1 MKKHMTQNVS
11 NLLQEKLGNRLKN
24 VRRYLMMTQ
33 QEVAEQ
39 TDVSVITISKIEHDK
54 VVNSDSFLRLLLFY
68 SNYISADFL
77 FAKDF
82 NVADADNYT
91 KSFSLNTI
99 VKAKIEVIRE
109 EFEKDTPLQGKIGQH
124 LSAFHH
130 TWRSCHR
137 KVRGDTLP
145 VSLVRVWP

>member
-11 NLLQEKLGNRLKN
+11 DLLQEKLGKRLKN

-39 TDVSVITISKIEHDK
+39 TDISVITISKIEHDK

-109 EFEKDTPLQGKIGQH
+109 EFEKE
-124 LSAFHH
+124 LSKLKSEYIQMLTETAN
-130 TWRSCHR
+130 
-137 KVRGDTLP
+137 L
-145 VSLVRVWP
+145 L

>member
-1 MKKHMTQNVS
+1 MKKHMTQNV
-11 NLLQEKLGNRLKN
+11 NDLLQEKLGNRLKN

-39 TDVSVITISKIEHDK
+39 TDISVITISKIEHDK
-54 VVNSDSFLRLLLFY
+54 LVNSDSFLRLLLFY

-109 EFEKDTPLQGKIGQH
+109 EFEKE
-124 LSAFHH
+124 LSKLKSEYIQKLTETAN
-130 TWRSCHR
+130 
-137 KVRGDTLP
+137 L
-145 VSLVRVWP
+145 L

>member
-11 NLLQEKLGNRLKN
+11 DLLQEKLGNRLKN

-39 TDVSVITISKIEHDK
+39 TDISVITISKIEHDK
-54 VVNSDSFLRLLLFY
+54 VVNSNSFLRLLLFY

-109 EFEKDTPLQGKIGQH
+109 EFEKE
-124 LSAFHH
+124 LSKLKSEYIQKLTETAN
-130 TWRSCHR
+130 
-137 KVRGDTLP
+137 L
-145 VSLVRVWP
+145 L

>member
-1 MKKHMTQNVS
+1 MKKHMTQNAS
-11 NLLQEKLGNRLKN
+11 DLLQEKLGNRLKN

-54 VVNSDSFLRLLLFY
+54 VVNSDSFLRLFLFY

-109 EFEKDTPLQGKIGQH
+109 EFEKE
-124 LSAFHH
+124 LSKLKSEYIQKLTETAN
-130 TWRSCHR
+130 
-137 KVRGDTLP
+137 L
-145 VSLVRVWP
+145 L

>member
-1 MKKHMTQNVS
+1 MTQNVS

-54 VVNSDSFLRLLLFY
+54 VVNSDSFLRLFLFY

-109 EFEKDTPLQGKIGQH
+109 EFEKE
-124 LSAFHH
+124 LSKLKSEYIQKLTETAN
-130 TWRSCHR
+130 
-137 KVRGDTLP
+137 L
-145 VSLVRVWP
+145 L

>member
-54 VVNSDSFLRLLLFY
+54 VVNSDSFLRLFLFY

-109 EFEKDTPLQGKIGQH
+109 EFEKE
-124 LSAFHH
+124 LSKLKSEYIQKLTETAN
-130 TWRSCHR
+130 
-137 KVRGDTLP
+137 L
-145 VSLVRVWP
+145 L

>member
-11 NLLQEKLGNRLKN
+11 DLLQEKLGNRIKN

-39 TDVSVITISKIEHDK
+39 TDISVITISKIEHDK

-109 EFEKDTPLQGKIGQH
+109 EFEKE
-124 LSAFHH
+124 LSKLKSEYIQKLTETAN
-130 TWRSCHR
+130 
-137 KVRGDTLP
+137 L
-145 VSLVRVWP
+145 L

>member
-11 NLLQEKLGNRLKN
+11 NLLQEKLGKRLKN

-39 TDVSVITISKIEHDK
+39 TDISVITISKIEHDK

-109 EFEKDTPLQGKIGQH
+109 EFEKE
-124 LSAFHH
+124 LSKLKSEYIQKLTETAN
-130 TWRSCHR
+130 
-137 KVRGDTLP
+137 L
-145 VSLVRVWP
+145 L

>member
-39 TDVSVITISKIEHDK
+39 TDISVITISKIEHDK

-68 SNYISADFL
+68 SNYI

-109 EFEKDTPLQGKIGQH
+109 EFEKE
-124 LSAFHH
+124 LSKLKSEYIQKLTETAN
-130 TWRSCHR
+130 
-137 KVRGDTLP
+137 L
-145 VSLVRVWP
+145 L

>member
-39 TDVSVITISKIEHDK
+39 TDISVITISKIEHDK

-82 NVADADNYT
+82 NVADADKYT

-109 EFEKDTPLQGKIGQH
+109 EFEKE
-124 LSAFHH
+124 LSKLKSEYIQKLTETAN
-130 TWRSCHR
+130 
-137 KVRGDTLP
+137 L
-145 VSLVRVWP
+145 L

>member
-24 VRRYLMMTQ
+24 VRRYLMLTQ

-91 KSFSLNTI
+91 KSFYLNTI

-109 EFEKDTPLQGKIGQH
+109 EFEKE
-124 LSAFHH
+124 LSKLKSEYIQKLTETAN
-130 TWRSCHR
+130 
-137 KVRGDTLP
+137 L
-145 VSLVRVWP
+145 L

>member
-11 NLLQEKLGNRLKN
+11 DLLQEKLGNRLKN

-39 TDVSVITISKIEHDK
+39 TDISVITISKIEHDK

-82 NVADADNYT
+82 NVADTDNYT

-109 EFEKDTPLQGKIGQH
+109 EFEKE
-124 LSAFHH
+124 LSKLKSEYIQKLTETAN
-130 TWRSCHR
+130 
-137 KVRGDTLP
+137 L
-145 VSLVRVWP
+145 L

>member
-109 EFEKDTPLQGKIGQH
+109 ELEKE
-124 LSAFHH
+124 LSKLKSEYIQKLTETAN
-130 TWRSCHR
+130 
-137 KVRGDTLP
+137 L
-145 VSLVRVWP
+145 L

>member
-1 MKKHMTQNVS
+1 MTQNVS
-11 NLLQEKLGNRLKN
+11 DLLQEKLGKRLKN

-39 TDVSVITISKIEHDK
+39 TDISVITISKIEHDK

-109 EFEKDTPLQGKIGQH
+109 EFEKE
-124 LSAFHH
+124 LSKLKSEYIQKLTETAN
-130 TWRSCHR
+130 
-137 KVRGDTLP
+137 L
-145 VSLVRVWP
+145 L

>member
-39 TDVSVITISKIEHDK
+39 TNVSVITISKIEHDK
-54 VVNSDSFLRLLLFY
+54 VVNSDSFLRLFLFY

-109 EFEKDTPLQGKIGQH
+109 EFEKE
-124 LSAFHH
+124 LSKLKSEYIQKLTETAN
-130 TWRSCHR
+130 
-137 KVRGDTLP
+137 L
-145 VSLVRVWP
+145 L

>member
-1 MKKHMTQNVS
+1 MTQNVS
-11 NLLQEKLGNRLKN
+11 DLLQEKLGNRLKN

-33 QEVAEQ
+33 QEVAKQ
-39 TDVSVITISKIEHDK
+39 TDISVITISKIEHDK

-109 EFEKDTPLQGKIGQH
+109 EFEKE
-124 LSAFHH
+124 LSKLKSEYIQKLTETAN
-130 TWRSCHR
+130 
-137 KVRGDTLP
+137 L
-145 VSLVRVWP
+145 L

>member
-39 TDVSVITISKIEHDK
+39 TDISVITISKIEHDK

-91 KSFSLNTI
+91 KAFSLNTI

-109 EFEKDTPLQGKIGQH
+109 EFEKE
-124 LSAFHH
+124 LSKLKSEYIQKLTETAN
-130 TWRSCHR
+130 
-137 KVRGDTLP
+137 L
-145 VSLVRVWP
+145 L

>member
-1 MKKHMTQNVS
+1 MNAKRKYELIILAIVILGAIVIGLLSLESLAIYFLVLLLALIPIYYYSKK
-11 NLLQEKLGNRLKN
+11 
-24 VRRYLMMTQ
+24 
-33 QEVAEQ
+33 VAEQ
-39 TDVSVITISKIEHDK
+39 TDISVITISKIEHDK

-109 EFEKDTPLQGKIGQH
+109 EFEKE
-124 LSAFHH
+124 LSKLKSEYIQKLTETAN
-130 TWRSCHR
+130 
-137 KVRGDTLP
+137 L
-145 VSLVRVWP
+145 L

>member
-39 TDVSVITISKIEHDK
+39 TDISVITISKIEHDK
-54 VVNSDSFLRLLLFY
+54 VVNSASFLRLLLFY

-109 EFEKDTPLQGKIGQH
+109 EFEKE
-124 LSAFHH
+124 LSKLKSEYIQKLTETAN
-130 TWRSCHR
+130 
-137 KVRGDTLP
+137 L
-145 VSLVRVWP
+145 L

>member
-1 MKKHMTQNVS
+1 MTQNVS
-11 NLLQEKLGNRLKN
+11 DLLQEKLGNRLKN

-39 TDVSVITISKIEHDK
+39 TDISVITISKIEHDK

-68 SNYISADFL
+68 SNYISVDFL

-109 EFEKDTPLQGKIGQH
+109 EFEKE
-124 LSAFHH
+124 LSKLKSEYIQKLTETAN
-130 TWRSCHR
+130 
-137 KVRGDTLP
+137 L
-145 VSLVRVWP
+145 L

>member
-11 NLLQEKLGNRLKN
+11 DLLQEKLGKRLKN

-39 TDVSVITISKIEHDK
+39 TDISVITISKIEHDK

-82 NVADADNYT
+82 NVAEADNYT

-109 EFEKDTPLQGKIGQH
+109 EFEKE
-124 LSAFHH
+124 LSKLKSEYIQKLTETAN
-130 TWRSCHR
+130 
-137 KVRGDTLP
+137 L
-145 VSLVRVWP
+145 L

>member
-11 NLLQEKLGNRLKN
+11 DLLQEKLGNRLKN

-33 QEVAEQ
+33 QEIAEQ
-39 TDVSVITISKIEHDK
+39 TDISVITISKIEHDK

-109 EFEKDTPLQGKIGQH
+109 EFEKE
-124 LSAFHH
+124 LSKLKSEYIQKLTETAN
-130 TWRSCHR
+130 
-137 KVRGDTLP
+137 L
-145 VSLVRVWP
+145 L

>member
-1 MKKHMTQNVS
+1 MKKHITQNVS

-39 TDVSVITISKIEHDK
+39 TDISVITISKIEHDK

-109 EFEKDTPLQGKIGQH
+109 EFEKE
-124 LSAFHH
+124 LSKLKSEYIQKLTETAN
-130 TWRSCHR
+130 
-137 KVRGDTLP
+137 L
-145 VSLVRVWP
+145 L

>member
-11 NLLQEKLGNRLKN
+11 DLLQEKLGNRLKN

-33 QEVAEQ
+33 QEVAEK
-39 TDVSVITISKIEHDK
+39 TEISVITISKIEHDK

-109 EFEKDTPLQGKIGQH
+109 EFEKE
-124 LSAFHH
+124 LSKLKSEYIQKLTETAN
-130 TWRSCHR
+130 
-137 KVRGDTLP
+137 L
-145 VSLVRVWP
+145 L

>member
-1 MKKHMTQNVS
+1 MKKHITQNVS
-11 NLLQEKLGNRLKN
+11 NLLQKKLGNRLKN

-68 SNYISADFL
+68 SDYISADFL

-109 EFEKDTPLQGKIGQH
+109 EFEKE
-124 LSAFHH
+124 LSKLKSEYIQKLTETAN
-130 TWRSCHR
+130 
-137 KVRGDTLP
+137 L
-145 VSLVRVWP
+145 L

>member
-11 NLLQEKLGNRLKN
+11 DLLQEKLGNRLKN

-39 TDVSVITISKIEHDK
+39 TDISVITISKIEHDK

-109 EFEKDTPLQGKIGQH
+109 DFEKE
-124 LSAFHH
+124 LSKLKSEYIQKLTETAN
-130 TWRSCHR
+130 
-137 KVRGDTLP
+137 L
-145 VSLVRVWP
+145 L

>member
-11 NLLQEKLGNRLKN
+11 DLLQEKLGKRLKN

-39 TDVSVITISKIEHDK
+39 IDISVITISKIEHDK

-109 EFEKDTPLQGKIGQH
+109 EFEKE
-124 LSAFHH
+124 LSKLKSEYIQKLTETAN
-130 TWRSCHR
+130 
-137 KVRGDTLP
+137 L
-145 VSLVRVWP
+145 L

>member
-1 MKKHMTQNVS
+1 MTQNVS

-39 TDVSVITISKIEHDK
+39 TNISVITISKIEHDK
-54 VVNSDSFLRLLLFY
+54 VVNSDSFLRLFLFY

-109 EFEKDTPLQGKIGQH
+109 EFEKE
-124 LSAFHH
+124 LSKLKSEYIQKLTETAN
-130 TWRSCHR
+130 
-137 KVRGDTLP
+137 L
-145 VSLVRVWP
+145 L

>member
-1 MKKHMTQNVS
+1 MKKHMTRNVS

-39 TDVSVITISKIEHDK
+39 TDISVITISKIEHDK

-109 EFEKDTPLQGKIGQH
+109 EFEKE
-124 LSAFHH
+124 LSKLKSEYIQKLTETAN
-130 TWRSCHR
+130 
-137 KVRGDTLP
+137 L
-145 VSLVRVWP
+145 L

>member
-39 TDVSVITISKIEHDK
+39 TDISVITISKIDK

-109 EFEKDTPLQGKIGQH
+109 EFEKE
-124 LSAFHH
+124 LSKLKSEYIQKLTETAN
-130 TWRSCHR
+130 
-137 KVRGDTLP
+137 L
-145 VSLVRVWP
+145 L

>member
-11 NLLQEKLGNRLKN
+11 DLLQEKLGNRLKN

-39 TDVSVITISKIEHDK
+39 TDISVITISKIEHDK

-99 VKAKIEVIRE
+99 VKEKIEVIRE
-109 EFEKDTPLQGKIGQH
+109 EFEKE
-124 LSAFHH
+124 LSKLKSEYIQKLTETAN
-130 TWRSCHR
+130 
-137 KVRGDTLP
+137 L
-145 VSLVRVWP
+145 L

>member
-33 QEVAEQ
+33 QEIAEQ

-109 EFEKDTPLQGKIGQH
+109 EFEKE
-124 LSAFHH
+124 LSKLKSEYIQKLTETAN
-130 TWRSCHR
+130 
-137 KVRGDTLP
+137 L
-145 VSLVRVWP
+145 L

>member
-1 MKKHMTQNVS
+1 MKKHMIQNVS
-11 NLLQEKLGNRLKN
+11 DLLQEKLGNRLKN

-39 TDVSVITISKIEHDK
+39 TDISVITISKIEHDK

-109 EFEKDTPLQGKIGQH
+109 EFEKE
-124 LSAFHH
+124 LSKLKSEYIQKLTETAN
-130 TWRSCHR
+130 
-137 KVRGDTLP
+137 L
-145 VSLVRVWP
+145 L

>member
-109 EFEKDTPLQGKIGQH
+109 EFEKE
-124 LSAFHH
+124 LSRLKSEYIQKLTETAN
-130 TWRSCHR
+130 
-137 KVRGDTLP
+137 L
-145 VSLVRVWP
+145 L

>member
-11 NLLQEKLGNRLKN
+11 DLLQEKLGKRLKN

-39 TDVSVITISKIEHDK
+39 TDISVITISKIEHDK

-109 EFEKDTPLQGKIGQH
+109 EFEKE
-124 LSAFHH
+124 LSKLKSEYIQKLTETAN
-130 TWRSCHR
+130 
-137 KVRGDTLP
+137 L
-145 VSLVRVWP
+145 L

>member
-11 NLLQEKLGNRLKN
+11 DLLQEKLGNRLKN

-39 TDVSVITISKIEHDK
+39 TDISVITISKIEHDK

-82 NVADADNYT
+82 YVVDADNYT

-109 EFEKDTPLQGKIGQH
+109 EFEKE
-124 LSAFHH
+124 LSKLKSEYIQKLTETAN
-130 TWRSCHR
+130 
-137 KVRGDTLP
+137 L
-145 VSLVRVWP
+145 L

>member
-1 MKKHMTQNVS
+1 MKKYMTQNVS
-11 NLLQEKLGNRLKN
+11 DLLQEKLGNRLKN

-39 TDVSVITISKIEHDK
+39 TDISVITISKIEHDK

-109 EFEKDTPLQGKIGQH
+109 EFEKE
-124 LSAFHH
+124 LSKLKSEYIQKLTETAN
-130 TWRSCHR
+130 
-137 KVRGDTLP
+137 L
-145 VSLVRVWP
+145 L

>member
-1 MKKHMTQNVS
+1 MCLPISVQVS
-11 NLLQEKLGNRLKN
+11 DLLQEKLGNRLKN

-39 TDVSVITISKIEHDK
+39 TDISVITISKIEHDK

-109 EFEKDTPLQGKIGQH
+109 EFEKE
-124 LSAFHH
+124 LSKLKSEYIQKLTETAN
-130 TWRSCHR
+130 
-137 KVRGDTLP
+137 L
-145 VSLVRVWP
+145 L